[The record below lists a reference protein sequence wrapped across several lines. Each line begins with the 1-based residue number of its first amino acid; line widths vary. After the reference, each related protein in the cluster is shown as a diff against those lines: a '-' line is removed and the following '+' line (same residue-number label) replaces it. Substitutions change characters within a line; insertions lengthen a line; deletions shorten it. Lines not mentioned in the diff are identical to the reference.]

1 MPFDSRSAL
10 ALNDRIERRNWLA
23 AIRHVFA
30 AAIAVAALAGCTAVD
45 KFSPHSVEYN
55 LQAETIKNQNLLL
68 NIVRAAYR
76 KPLQFTDLST
86 ITGQVSLSGT
96 VGLSL
101 PFGGPPDSFNRVT
114 LVSPSVTTSDSPSYT
129 VSVLNTKEFYQGIL
143 TPLPMQTVAYYIQL
157 GIPMPVLM
165 TLAIAD
171 ITYGP
176 ADSLTRVHNRPA
188 DYDRFQTLLQA
199 LLDLGLNVEQVEDTA
214 TIGAPFDEQGLPKPT
229 DAAALDAKG
238 VKIVRHSL
246 ASDGGGLPSDQVTR
260 FRRAGYYY
268 QLEKFN
274 LIPRFCF
281 DRRLTRNGVTLIPG
295 MPIADT
301 GEPLEASAI
310 CGAAKSAAA
319 KSANEQQRA
328 AGIHNL
334 QTATASPAKGP
345 ATPAN
350 VFSFT
355 TRSTEAIIYFLGEL
369 ARHDL
374 GLVEPRFTPM
384 VPGNSGPNVLFHIS
398 EGPGGNN
405 AIDVS
410 YDGRTYHIDVDPSGN
425 NRSSQVMELVTEIL
439 AQNNSAK
446 DLPAP
451 SVIPIAR

>member
-199 LLDLGLNVEQVEDTA
+199 LL
-214 TIGAPFDEQGLPKPT
+214 
-229 DAAALDAKG
+229 AL
-238 VKIVRHSL
+238 
-246 ASDGGGLPSDQVTR
+246 
-260 FRRAGYYY
+260 
-268 QLEKFN
+268 
-274 LIPRFCF
+274 
-281 DRRLTRNGVTLIPG
+281 
-295 MPIADT
+295 
-301 GEPLEASAI
+301 
-310 CGAAKSAAA
+310 
-319 KSANEQQRA
+319 
-328 AGIHNL
+328 
-334 QTATASPAKGP
+334 
-345 ATPAN
+345 
-350 VFSFT
+350 
-355 TRSTEAIIYFLGEL
+355 
-369 ARHDL
+369 
-374 GLVEPRFTPM
+374 
-384 VPGNSGPNVLFHIS
+384 
-398 EGPGGNN
+398 
-405 AIDVS
+405 
-410 YDGRTYHIDVDPSGN
+410 
-425 NRSSQVMELVTEIL
+425 
-439 AQNNSAK
+439 
-446 DLPAP
+446 
-451 SVIPIAR
+451 